1 MTTEREYQTGIVGA
15 GWLGLPLARAL
26 QAEGRQ
32 VAVTV
37 SSAEKAAQLTAEGVK
52 AWPLQLGYGLAALP
66 FRCRELVI
74 CVPPSKVE
82 DYPAAIAR
90 VAELARGGR
99 RAALAVRERHLG
111 LGAGTGGG

>member
-26 QAEGRQ
+26 QAEDRQ

-52 AWPLQLGYGLAALP
+52 AWPLQLGSGLALLP

-90 VAELARGGR
+90 VAELAQGAGVQRLLFVSATSVWGRGRGG
-99 RAALAVRERHLG
+99 
-111 LGAGTGGG
+111 